1 MKQLLTC
8 CTKSMH
14 FIYNNAAYQQDDGAT
29 MGSLLGPVLSG
40 VFMVELENSLIR
52 TSNESMTLSQ
62 QFVDDTIT
70 FVKNDSIA
78 YVLDQLINSKS
89 QIQFTYE
96 VEHNNK
102 PPFLDVLLTKN
113 ASNMDI
119 IVYRKP
125 TNNNGICMH

>member
-1 MKQLLTC
+1 
-8 CTKSMH
+8 
-14 FIYNNAAYQQDDGAT
+14 

-78 YVLDQLINSKS
+78 YDLDQLINSKS

-125 TNNNGICMH
+125 TNTNGICMH

>member
-1 MKQLLTC
+1 
-8 CTKSMH
+8 MH

-125 TNNNGICMH
+125 TNTNGICMH